1 MDSNPQ
7 PNPETVEDETSFLA
21 FVRTLAA
28 DRRLAATH
36 KGHDPHGY
44 DAPRGWQNGTI
55 EQFLEAALSW
65 AEDTGFGRTQGLADN
80 VVHWRRLAVFLYT
93 GKIYE

>member
-1 MDSNPQ
+1 MP
-7 PNPETVEDETSFLA
+7 L
-21 FVRTLAA
+21 
-28 DRRLAATH
+28 
-36 KGHDPHGY
+36 G
-44 DAPRGWQNGTI
+44 GWQNGTI

-80 VVHWRRLAVFLYT
+80 VVPWRRLAVFLYT